1 MPNYYEVTVKV
12 AARSDGA
19 HHVGKAAITTSSV
32 TDVMRTTADML
43 DSERL
48 DADVISVR
56 IVEKAVDR
64 GFTWR

>member
-12 AARSDGA
+12 AARSDGT
-19 HHVGKAAITTSSV
+19 HHVGKAAITASNV
-32 TDVMRTTADML
+32 TDVMRTTADMI
-43 DSERL
+43 DGERL

-56 IVEKAVDR
+56 IAEKATNR